1 MINLVV
7 VSHGNLAVELINSA
21 QMIGGNCDD
30 IYAVTLFP
38 EDTPESFGKKVDAVM
53 DGLGDQETLILID
66 IFCGTPYN
74 VTSRQVLKDNVEC
87 VTGAN
92 LPMLVEAMLTREDI
106 SVSELAEQISNAGVE
121 SVKNLKPLLRRK

>member
-1 MINLVV
+1 MINIVV
-7 VSHGNLAVELINSA
+7 VSHGNLAVELIKSA

-53 DGLGDQETLILID
+53 DELGEQETLILID

-106 SVSELAEQISNAGVE
+106 SVSELAEQISNAGIE
-121 SVKNLKPLLRRK
+121 SVKNLKPLLRHK